1 MVRKQVTLKK
11 LESRFEEH
19 RKRGQ
24 ELRGVNP
31 REAAQHL
38 LQSADLAE
46 RIADLEQRDRVATQR
61 RNLAE
66 NLRLAAREEM
76 ADQNGDIETV
86 GMGEKNPTTAAED
99 DATDEGS
106 EFLSDTDTVTDDEFE
121 YFQGAPAMDFNDVG
135 GMTELIEA
143 LRREVLIPLEYPE
156 KAAEIGTGLNNGV
169 LMSGP
174 PGVGKTHL
182 ARCLAGELGYRFAE
196 VDGTMLGSQYVNEGG
211 ENIDALF
218 DEAEAAAPCVMFL
231 DEIDDLA
238 GQRNGGPRKTNS
250 ERGMVTKLLRCMER
264 IQGTDVLVI
273 GATNLIEDVDAAVRR
288 SGRFNA
294 TYTVDPPDAEAR
306 RDIFSVHLAEVQTAT
321 SNLEY
326 DRLVSLTDGF
336 TGADIEA
343 VVDDAGRSA
352 LFDAVHK
359 DAPTQV
365 TQAHLETAIEETT
378 PTTETWSNQV
388 DGNN

>member
-1 MVRKQVTLKK
+1 MVRKQVTLNK
-11 LESRFEEH
+11 LQSNFEKH

-24 ELRGVNP
+24 ELRGVDP

-38 LQSADLAE
+38 LQSAEFAE
-46 RIADLEQRDRVATQR
+46 RIADLEERDRLATQR
-61 RNLAE
+61 RDLAE

-76 ADQNGDIETV
+76 VDQNGDIETV
-86 GMGEKNPTTAAED
+86 GVGEENPTTAAED

-106 EFLSDTDTVTDDEFE
+106 ERLSDTGTVTDDEFE
-121 YFQGAPAMDFNDVG
+121 YFKDAPAMDLNDVG

-143 LRREVLIPLEYPE
+143 LRREVLTPLEHPE
-156 KAAEIGTGLNNGV
+156 KAAEIGSGINNGV
-169 LMSGP
+169 LMSGL

-196 VDGTMLGSQYVNEGG
+196 VDGTVLGSQYVNEGG
-211 ENIDALF
+211 ENIAALF
-218 DEAEAAAPCVMFL
+218 DEAEAAAPCVMVL

-238 GQRNGGPRKTNS
+238 GKRNGGPRKTNS

-273 GATNLIEDVDAAVRR
+273 GATNLIEDIDPAVRR

-294 TYTVDPPDAEAR
+294 TYTVEPPDPEAR
-306 RDIFSVHLAEVQTAT
+306 LDIFAVHLAEIQTA
-321 SNLEY
+321 SSDLEY

-343 VVDDAGRSA
+343 TVHQATRSA
-352 LFDAVHK
+352 LFDAVSK
-359 DAPTQV
+359 DAPRWV

-378 PTTETWSNQV
+378 PATETWAKKV
-388 DGNN
+388 DANN